1 MEQVG
6 VLEAVYRYPVK
17 SMAGEEVAEAF
28 VGYSGLMGDRAFA
41 FVRNK
46 GVKGFPWHTGR
57 KQADM
62 VLFRPRFRDGAAV
75 TLPADVEVSFGMAPG
90 VNPVFP
96 PERAFEADVTT
107 PEGQVYP
114 IGSPELAAD
123 LERRGGGAVTLRF
136 SERSQYDCRPLSIF
150 SNATASGLGEELGMP
165 MDRRRFRANFYV
177 DWVDQQPYREN
188 DLVGRTLQ
196 IGDRLR
202 IAVLERD
209 PRCKMITIDPQTG
222 ETDKSILHHVTTSH
236 QGMAGV
242 YAAVLTEGIVRH
254 GDPIHIA

>member
-6 VLEAVYRYPVK
+6 VLEAIYRYPVK
-17 SMAGEEVAEAF
+17 SMAGEEIRESF
-28 VGYSGLMGDRAFA
+28 VGYGGLMGDRAFA

-57 KQADM
+57 EEEDM
-62 VLFRPRFRDGAAV
+62 VLFQPRFRDSAAM
-75 TLPADVEVSFGMAPG
+75 TLPADVEASFGMAPG

-96 PERAFEADVTT
+96 PDRAFEVDVTT

-114 IGSPELAAD
+114 IESPELAAD
-123 LERRGGGAVTLRF
+123 LERRNGEPVTLRF
-136 SERSQYDCRPLSIF
+136 SERSLYDCRPISIF
-150 SNATASGLGEELGMP
+150 GNATARGLGEELGMP

-177 DWVDQQPYREN
+177 DWVEQHPYREN
-188 DLVGRTLQ
+188 DLVACTLQ

-222 ETDKSILHHVTTSH
+222 ETDIRVLHHVIGSH
-236 QGMAGV
+236 HGMVGV
-242 YAAVLTEGIVRH
+242 YAAVLMEGIVRQ